1 MCQLTRCHLLLKL
14 RRQQSTACPFSDAPA
29 EGEEA
34 VKVDGKQKWRDKL
47 AANKLKAREE
57 REARNSKGSDAIRD
71 DPSRGEL
78 FTPVQTETAKP
89 MSNNK
94 KGDVGQTLTNNKDLL
109 GASMADMQN
118 RNNQLEQHQQRS
130 AEVTNQGSKFA
141 QAAKKIKGGSGD
153 ELC

>member
-1 MCQLTRCHLLLKL
+1 
-14 RRQQSTACPFSDAPA
+14 
-29 EGEEA
+29 
-34 VKVDGKQKWRDKL
+34 
-47 AANKLKAREE
+47 
-57 REARNSKGSDAIRD
+57 
-71 DPSRGEL
+71 
-78 FTPVQTETAKP
+78 

-141 QAAKKIKGGSGD
+141 QAAKKIKGD

>member
-1 MCQLTRCHLLLKL
+1 MGSVARCIMGQCGGGAKGKDK
-14 RRQQSTACPFSDAPA
+14 DAPA

-47 AANKLKAREE
+47 AENKIKAREE
-57 REARNSKGSDAIRD
+57 REARNSNGSDAIRD
-71 DPSRGEL
+71 DPNRGEL

-89 MSNNK
+89 ASNNK

-109 GASMADMQN
+109 GASMVDMQN
-118 RNNQLEQHQQRS
+118 RNNQLAQHQQRS
-130 AEVTNQGSKFA
+130 ADVANQGSKFA